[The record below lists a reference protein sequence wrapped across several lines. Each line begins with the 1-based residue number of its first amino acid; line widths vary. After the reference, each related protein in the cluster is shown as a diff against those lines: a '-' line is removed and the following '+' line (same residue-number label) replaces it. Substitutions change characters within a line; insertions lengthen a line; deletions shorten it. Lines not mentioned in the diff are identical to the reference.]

1 MGIRTIFR
9 QPSCKPLSTCDPSLF
24 QNKNTLESVHGGQ
37 NPVRPYLWVETS
49 RLPPIYTAL
58 VVDKHWIFTFT
69 RLPNLLYSKR
79 QLYQRMKLGKTVTFD
94 YAVKLPTVTV
104 RQMVMV
110 ASWTPQQQQYNQ
122 KDEAVQ
128 PPQIVI
134 KLRKARIILYTGLR
148 KF

>member
-1 MGIRTIFR
+1 MGEGEKAAAERL
-9 QPSCKPLSTCDPSLF
+9 CLS
-24 QNKNTLESVHGGQ
+24 GQ
-37 NPVRPYLWVETS
+37 GT
-49 RLPPIYTAL
+49 
-58 VVDKHWIFTFT
+58 
-69 RLPNLLYSKR
+69 
-79 QLYQRMKLGKTVTFD
+79 
-94 YAVKLPTVTV
+94 TVTV

-128 PPQIVI
+128 PLQIVI